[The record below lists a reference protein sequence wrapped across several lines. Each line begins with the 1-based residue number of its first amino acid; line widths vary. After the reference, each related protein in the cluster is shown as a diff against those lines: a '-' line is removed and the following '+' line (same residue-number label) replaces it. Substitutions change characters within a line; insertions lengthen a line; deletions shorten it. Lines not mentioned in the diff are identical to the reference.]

1 LINRLSEFNFSQ
13 EGNTTRITWNFQ
25 TKFYGYWKL
34 FIPMMDKELGPAF
47 EKGLSK
53 IKTVLED

>member
-1 LINRLSEFNFSQ
+1 MPLNLDE
-13 EGNTTRITWNFQ
+13 
-25 TKFYGYWKL
+25 WKL
-34 FIPMMDKELGPAF
+34 MMDKELGPAF